1 MLSRHASSWRL
12 HKRHFTF
19 SDIQGLLAVLQLNYL
34 QVLNLK
40 LQLEK
45 AFSFYTHLNSVWKTF
60 QTVSFFCWFCFRDH
74 EPTSTFFKTASSI
87 IFSVLCCIILLS
99 PWWKSAGCHSQQS
112 DLCLCEAQL
121 CCQLSSLR
129 QGKVLGRLESPLQHC
144 QLVGGV
150 DGPGLAYLLRFPIN
164 HPNLHVWLLF
174 HCTGETKRKLF
185 PCGHLLWK
193 SCGTITVFFSN
204 LIQHDTSCIRLV
216 KQWSGSVCRVS
227 TEQFVQMS
235 STKIAPATTTQS
247 FKEIPPA
254 LWTYNFGLKVPQSGR
269 KTEIYRSFSCS
280 LEARLYTTLHICTVN
295 LVFYLFTGSFKT
307 HVHP

>member
-1 MLSRHASSWRL
+1 MTSSQEIL
-12 HKRHFTF
+12 HIQWHSGLACSLTTELPTGIKLEITTWKSFQLLHSLKQCLKNISNRVILLLVLFSGSWAHFYF
-19 SDIQGLLAVLQLNYL
+19 LQ
-34 QVLNLK
+34 
-40 LQLEK
+40 
-45 AFSFYTHLNSVWKTF
+45 NSL
-60 QTVSFFCWFCFRDH
+60 
-74 EPTSTFFKTASSI
+74 SI